1 MQLYINIITYYAIIL
16 IKYIMDLDTYENL
29 IHKRVKGQQNIMNL
43 KKKNTD
49 FQNQKIDR
57 DFHKRGI
64 I

>member
-1 MQLYINIITYYAIIL
+1 
-16 IKYIMDLDTYENL
+16 MDLDTYENL
-29 IHKRVKGQQNIMNL
+29 IHKRVKAQKNIMNL

>member
-1 MQLYINIITYYAIIL
+1 
-16 IKYIMDLDTYENL
+16 MDLDTYENL
-29 IHKRVKGQQNIMNL
+29 IHKRVKAQQNIMNL

-57 DFHKRGI
+57 DFHNRGI